1 MHEEL
6 KNSARNLRNF
16 GSLPCFCSGKVA
28 FLSAW
33 SISSRLS
40 CRGWERIF
48 FVIPYMRQN
57 DPSQCDSLKQM
68 GLPVAKVGSVN
79 TARRQRMALGSK
91 HALFLFVFL
100 KTARMVQHLGREGSG
115 DGNIQCRSEAE
126 AEAKK
131 RFYDGGTMR
140 QSQFRTRLLMSTAAA
155 IARGRYL
162 CNFCSPPLMVDAGI
176 RRPPKLTTYLCQI
189 F

>member
-1 MHEEL
+1 
-6 KNSARNLRNF
+6 
-16 GSLPCFCSGKVA
+16 
-28 FLSAW
+28 
-33 SISSRLS
+33 
-40 CRGWERIF
+40 
-48 FVIPYMRQN
+48 
-57 DPSQCDSLKQM
+57 
-68 GLPVAKVGSVN
+68 
-79 TARRQRMALGSK
+79 MALGSK

-140 QSQFRTRLLMSTAAA
+140 QSQFRTRLIMTTTVASSDCTRTVFVQFLFPSPN
-155 IARGRYL
+155 GRRW
-162 CNFCSPPLMVDAGI
+162 NSPTSKSDNVSLSNT
-176 RRPPKLTTYLCQI
+176 LTLSP

>member
-1 MHEEL
+1 
-6 KNSARNLRNF
+6 
-16 GSLPCFCSGKVA
+16 
-28 FLSAW
+28 
-33 SISSRLS
+33 
-40 CRGWERIF
+40 
-48 FVIPYMRQN
+48 
-57 DPSQCDSLKQM
+57 M
-68 GLPVAKVGSVN
+68 GLPVAKVGSMN

-140 QSQFRTRLLMSTAAA
+140 QSQFRTCLLMSTTGA

-162 CNFCSPPLMVDAGI
+162 CNFCSPAFSNG
-176 RRPPKLTTYLCQI
+176 RRWNSPTSKTDNVSLSNTLTL
-189 F
+189 FPF